1 MPNLEERSEL
11 PNFTSK
17 QIPNIRQ
24 LGIFVTTAI
33 FLECDPN
40 DPALPRRESAGHR
53 HSLRNWPP
61 RKIARRKHVCSAES
75 HSVREIEKPGLTEIH
90 IPPLKGFDRPALTTP
105 AGDGKKAKRLNFLE
119 DLLIKHPSALKR
131 HRQSLKKRARNTET
145 KSRLRTLIKRARQA
159 IETKNQASAASQL
172 RAVDK
177 ALGKAVSKG
186 IIKGNTASRWLSRLS
201 RSASQVSTG
210 G

>member
-1 MPNLEERSEL
+1 
-11 PNFTSK
+11 
-17 QIPNIRQ
+17 
-24 LGIFVTTAI
+24 
-33 FLECDPN
+33 
-40 DPALPRRESAGHR
+40 
-53 HSLRNWPP
+53 
-61 RKIARRKHVCSAES
+61 
-75 HSVREIEKPGLTEIH
+75 
-90 IPPLKGFDRPALTTP
+90 
-105 AGDGKKAKRLNFLE
+105 
-119 DLLIKHPSALKR
+119 
-131 HRQSLKKRARNTET
+131 
-145 KSRLRTLIKRARQA
+145 LIKRARQA